1 MDFFIN
7 FIVIALFIFPFIAL
21 IHETGHAFFLKLS
34 GGEVAEFSI
43 GNGEVLW
50 KYKRFYI
57 RTAYFAGGRVVPKS
71 IDVLSKFQRILFYLG
86 GVLFNFASALI
97 LDLATGY
104 ELFIFRDYLDS
115 FIFVSYLNVLVN
127 LIPVSTIVGNSDG
140 KKLLNLF
147 LQKEFEH

>member
-34 GGEVAEFSI
+34 GG
-43 GNGEVLW
+43 
-50 KYKRFYI
+50 
-57 RTAYFAGGRVVPKS
+57 RVVPKS
-71 IDVLSKFQRILFYLG
+71 IDVLSKFQRIHFYLG
-86 GVLFNFASALI
+86 GMLFNFASALI

-104 ELFIFRDYLDS
+104 ELGIFRDYLDS

-140 KKLLNLF
+140 KQLLNLF